1 MAFGRVLVVFLEETR
16 TFRRPRPDDLR
27 EVRRLALSEME
38 RFLYAAGSPPGKY
51 SLYADRLVAICLA
64 QGAAQHLVDL
74 DAAGAYDNEVRVD
87 ESEVRDKG
95 LRVLPDGR
103 VLSGVKDLDVVFF
116 FPGGRPAAAPNQ
128 PASAQERR
136 GGVADPGA
144 APALPYEE
152 GCARGHAGADR
163 WRPAAG
169 RREGVPPAEPP
180 RLAVPLAQVR
190 DRAPPARDLRRTDL
204 GYQAAGGRVTR
215 ACGQHGGP
223 SGHGGY
229 V

>member
-74 DAAGAYDNEVRVD
+74 DAASAHDNEVRVD
-87 ESEVRDKG
+87 ETGVRDKG

-116 FPGGRPAAAPNQ
+116 SGRTTGCRSRLTGT
-128 PASAQERR
+128 SARAWWR
-136 GGVADPGA
+136 ICRPWGVAGST
-144 APALPYEE
+144 L
-152 GCARGHAGADR
+152 
-163 WRPAAG
+163 
-169 RREGVPPAEPP
+169 
-180 RLAVPLAQVR
+180 
-190 DRAPPARDLRRTDL
+190 
-204 GYQAAGGRVTR
+204 
-215 ACGQHGGP
+215 
-223 SGHGGY
+223 
-229 V
+229 

>member
-1 MAFGRVLVVFLEETR
+1 MAFGRVLVVFLQETR

-74 DAAGAYDNEVRVD
+74 DAASAHDNEVRVD
-87 ESEVRDKG
+87 ETGVRDKG

-116 FPGGRPAAAPNQ
+116 FREDDRLPLPTNRHLRK
-128 PASAQERR
+128 SV
-136 GGVADPGA
+136 VAD
-144 APALPYEE
+144 LPTL
-152 GCARGHAGADR
+152 
-163 WRPAAG
+163 G
-169 RREGVPPAEPP
+169 RRRLDFMKKGVPEGMLEQTGGDRPRDVVRTYLRRSRHGSLYLSRKSVIGLHPP
-180 RLAVPLAQVR
+180 EIFDARIWATRRLAVA
-190 DRAPPARDLRRTDL
+190 
-204 GYQAAGGRVTR
+204 
-215 ACGQHGGP
+215 
-223 SGHGGY
+223 
-229 V
+229 